1 MRYYNWSNWPLRFTS
16 TNSSLTIC
24 SCGKFGYWHI
34 GFLGQNWQMPFSGKK
49 KKKKQYFAQFSKL
62 IREMPLFWNLI
73 LRIYSGV
80 LELELHAF
88 FFLPITRV
96 HGAWVSKCHCR
107 SLKSHYK
114 LLKNATIRLNSILR
128 KLSFK
133 RGVFP

>member
-1 MRYYNWSNWPLRFTS
+1 
-16 TNSSLTIC
+16 
-24 SCGKFGYWHI
+24 
-34 GFLGQNWQMPFSGKK
+34 
-49 KKKKQYFAQFSKL
+49 
-62 IREMPLFWNLI
+62 MPLFWNLI

-133 RGVFP
+133 RGEFLWLVWKRGYNAAFFARKGYLPILFQFSGLLAGNGWMVMVGCLYEIDEFLAMHNLVNFVVD